1 MILLADIQFTTLNST
16 TYCATASLSVI
27 SPLAEVKQTLADKKL
42 KRQSQR
48 AAVRLLLNQLLSELG
63 LEDSLD
69 ESEFPYRLTNQRYYV
84 CFSHSANQVAVV
96 LSYHRAVGIDI
107 EVNAIAWQVAKRYY
121 HSSEII
127 ILESLPIAQRDYLV
141 KILWQIKES
150 KIKIEQNKLA
160 TGLGIA
166 YPAVIQKL
174 IEMNHLE
181 NSFDLEKSN
190 EWDGQNSSP
199 YQVTFLQTQQTIII
213 F

>member
-1 MILLADIQFTTLNST
+1 MISLADIQFTILNST

-27 SPLAEVKQTLADKKL
+27 SSLAEVKQTLADKKL

-107 EVNAIAWQVAKRYY
+107 EVNAVAWQVAKRYY
-121 HSSEII
+121 HPSEII
-127 ILESLPIAQRDYLV
+127 ILESLPILQRDYLV
-141 KILWQIKES
+141 KLLWQIKES

-166 YPAVIQKL
+166 YPTVIQKL
-174 IEMNHLE
+174 IKMSHLE
-181 NSFDLEKSN
+181 NSFDLEDSN

-199 YQVTFLQTQQTIII
+199 YQVAFLQTQQTVIV